1 MSHALNPDPQGG
13 GDADLCR
20 WIQAAA
26 MQMDNIAEF
35 QLLAAATL
43 KRVRAT
49 GLDFYAL
56 SIHLFESPTTAL
68 HYTFAEGEASWLQQ
82 EVTEELAEYKVY
94 ADKEAHSWQS
104 TQSDRAVA
112 YLSVPTVTGVATIAA
127 ERVDPF
133 APADRVLF
141 AEVVLGLEALVIRHR
156 DLAAYQVVYEAYQQ
170 TRSRLITSNPDL
182 MALHDGSFDLLGET
196 AEEVAR
202 LILEFIVQHLGLDR
216 GGIFLREDAELRG
229 FWGMDEEGRPEEI
242 SQTVFPLYPDRD
254 EELTHTALIA
264 RGEEQY
270 YLTQDLGAEGGP
282 DYGAN
287 VAVPMRV
294 GERIIGVLAADNLLS
309 KRQIPFEQVQALM
322 VLANQGAAAL
332 ERARLYQDLREFNEE
347 LEQRVGERTAKL
359 ARTNGQLQGEIAERK
374 RVEEALQDSLREKD
388 MLFREVHHRVKNNL
402 QTISSLFSLQADFLA
417 DPQALSALDASRSR
431 VEAMGRIHQ
440 QLYQTEDWARV
451 DFDEFLGELVED
463 LFETYRLGAVE
474 LDLDSEPVY
483 CDVDQA
489 IHCCLL
495 INELVTNALKHAFP
509 DGGPGRVRVGM
520 KMLPDGQVM
529 LEVADDGVGFPAGL
543 DFRRTD
549 SLGLQIVVSLV
560 KNLAGQI
567 DMASAGGTTFKVVFP
582 PLSS

>member
-1 MSHALNPDPQGG
+1 
-13 GDADLCR
+13 
-20 WIQAAA
+20 
-26 MQMDNIAEF
+26 
-35 QLLAAATL
+35 
-43 KRVRAT
+43 
-49 GLDFYAL
+49 
-56 SIHLFESPTTAL
+56 
-68 HYTFAEGEASWLQQ
+68 
-82 EVTEELAEYKVY
+82 
-94 ADKEAHSWQS
+94 
-104 TQSDRAVA
+104 
-112 YLSVPTVTGVATIAA
+112 
-127 ERVDPF
+127 
-133 APADRVLF
+133 
-141 AEVVLGLEALVIRHR
+141 
-156 DLAAYQVVYEAYQQ
+156 
-170 TRSRLITSNPDL
+170 

-242 SQTVFPLYPDRD
+242 SQTVFSLYPDRD

-417 DPQALSALDASRSR
+417 DPGFFFRVPTKPNEYPVFGLLRNIKGSFDAFLKRS
-431 VEAMGRIHQ
+431 H
-440 QLYQTEDWARV
+440 
-451 DFDEFLGELVED
+451 
-463 LFETYRLGAVE
+463 
-474 LDLDSEPVY
+474 
-483 CDVDQA
+483 
-489 IHCCLL
+489 
-495 INELVTNALKHAFP
+495 
-509 DGGPGRVRVGM
+509 
-520 KMLPDGQVM
+520 KM
-529 LEVADDGVGFPAGL
+529 
-543 DFRRTD
+543 
-549 SLGLQIVVSLV
+549 
-560 KNLAGQI
+560 
-567 DMASAGGTTFKVVFP
+567 
-582 PLSS
+582 